1 MLRVGKAKV
10 VGNFG
15 DGFASGEEA
24 FCFLQD
30 KPMDVVDGGIACV
43 SSHQITQIACRH
55 AELVCAIGNGGQT
68 RLERIL
74 LRIIGFKNRM
84 ESLQGICVCYL
95 SRQELPL
102 IESFAIVQQQADI
115 VHDDRI
121 LHSVTVA
128 FQRLLD
134 PSHVG
139 GKNLQF
145 LGGGV

>member
-24 FCFLQD
+24 FRFLQD
-30 KPMDVVDGGIACV
+30 KPMDVVDSGIACV
-43 SSHQITQIACRH
+43 SSYQITQIACRH
-55 AELVCAIGNGGQT
+55 AELICAIGHGGQSGIE
-68 RLERIL
+68 LDL
-74 LRIIGFKNRM
+74 VRIIGFKNRM

-115 VHDDRI
+115 IHNDHI
-121 LHSVTVA
+121 LHRIPIP
-128 FQRLLD
+128 F
-134 PSHVG
+134 H
-139 GKNLQF
+139 
-145 LGGGV
+145 